1 MIFNDFDEFLKAF
14 QALYATEQ
22 CFFFVKSLL
31 KVCLFGVPVILL
43 MLTAET
49 LMLDNSS
56 KCFSDS
62 FGKYSRHIHLRRV
75 YVVLIM
81 VTPRT
86 PLIYDWI
93 FLKMFSDSFGM
104 KIFAMIWKPH
114 NLFSFLGKG
123 QDLFIFVMLIFVEM
137 FLMVI

>member
-1 MIFNDFDEFLKAF
+1 MTMTFFFVNYWPGQKNLFIGGKPLGVVIFNDFDELLKAF

-62 FGKYSRHIHLRRV
+62 F
-75 YVVLIM
+75 
-81 VTPRT
+81 
-86 PLIYDWI
+86 
-93 FLKMFSDSFGM
+93 
-104 KIFAMIWKPH
+104 
-114 NLFSFLGKG
+114 
-123 QDLFIFVMLIFVEM
+123 
-137 FLMVI
+137 

>member
-62 FGKYSRHIHLRRV
+62 FGKYSRHIHLHRV
-75 YVVLIM
+75 YVLISG
-81 VTPRT
+81 P
-86 PLIYDWI
+86 
-93 FLKMFSDSFGM
+93 DSFYS
-104 KIFAMIWKPH
+104 FTLQPPSPH
-114 NLFSFLGKG
+114 LTSLTLYQNYCFIRVRIRSCYEFQNLFLDKK
-123 QDLFIFVMLIFVEM
+123 MK
-137 FLMVI
+137 